1 MATLSEIINGFIAE
15 HEIDTPNFDV
25 ELMNLV
31 NKVFEAFIKIN
42 LGTKIPEN
50 EPKTKTQ
57 KVLKADKIEDP
68 AVAETREQLNNC
80 TTGVLNEFCKTNNL
94 KVGGNKTQIMDRV
107 WRFMQGET
115 SDDDMSS
122 RNKPKKEKKK
132 TEAHKCSGCNAKG
145 APCAVAGNEQF
156 GEYYFCWRHII
167 DAEKFIENKKSDT
180 EFLKAAAGPAG
191 PVEEIT
197 PAPEKK
203 QKPPS
208 KKKAKAPPPPVEL
221 ETDEE

>member
-1 MATLSEIINGFIAE
+1 MANLSEIVSNFITE
-15 HEIDTPNFDV
+15 HDIHKENFDV
-25 ELMNLV
+25 DLMNLV

-50 EPKTKTQ
+50 EPKAPKTQ

-68 AVAETREQLNNC
+68 ASAESREQLNNC
-80 TTGVLNEFCKTNNL
+80 TTGVLNEFCKSNNL

-107 WRFMQGET
+107 WRFMQGES

-132 TEAHKCSGCNAKG
+132 SESHPCSGCNAKG
-145 APCAVAGNEQF
+145 NPCAVAGNEPYD
-156 GEYYFCWRHII
+156 GHWFCWRHII
-167 DAEKFIENKKSDT
+167 DAKKFVEDKKADQD
-180 EFLKAAAGPAG
+180 FLK
-191 PVEEIT
+191 EI
-197 PAPEKK
+197 ASSSVPEKK
-203 QKPPS
+203 LKAPS
-208 KKKAKAPPPPVEL
+208 KKKAKAPPPQVDEL

>member
-1 MATLSEIINGFIAE
+1 MATLDEIINDFITE
-15 HEIDTPNFDV
+15 HDIDTPNFNV

-50 EPKTKTQ
+50 EPKTAKTQ

-68 AVAETREQLNNC
+68 STAENRDQLNNC
-80 TTGVLNEFCKTNNL
+80 TTGILNEFCKSNNL

-107 WRFMQGET
+107 WRFMQGTT

-132 TEAHKCSGCNAKG
+132 TETHKCSGCNAKG
-145 APCAVAGNEQF
+145 AQCAVAGNEQY
-156 GEYYFCWRHII
+156 GEYYFCWRHIV
-167 DAEKFIENKKSDT
+167 DAAKFIENKQSDT
-180 EFLKAAAGPAG
+180 EFLKNSTVVAEIE
-191 PVEEIT
+191 PVV
-197 PAPEKK
+197 ADKK
-203 QKPPS
+203 QKTPS
-208 KKKAKAPPPPVEL
+208 KKKPKTIVKVEQL
-221 ETDEE
+221 ESDNE

>member
-1 MATLSEIINGFIAE
+1 MASLNEIISNFITE
-15 HEIDTPNFDV
+15 HEIDKPDFDV

-50 EPKTKTQ
+50 EPKATKTQ

-68 AVAETREQLNNC
+68 ATAESREQLNNC
-80 TTGVLNEFCKTNNL
+80 TTGVLNEFCKSNNL

-132 TEAHKCSGCNAKG
+132 TETHKCSGCNAKG
-145 APCAVAGNEQF
+145 APCAVAGNELYEGQW
-156 GEYYFCWRHII
+156 FCWRHII
-167 DAEKFIENKKSDT
+167 DASKFVENNKADK
-180 EFLKAAAGPAG
+180 EFLKTAEETVL
-191 PVEEIT
+191 PV
-197 PAPEKK
+197 PEKK
-203 QKPPS
+203 QKAPA
-208 KKKAKAPPPPVEL
+208 KKKSKASVQVEEL
-221 ETDEE
+221 IEE